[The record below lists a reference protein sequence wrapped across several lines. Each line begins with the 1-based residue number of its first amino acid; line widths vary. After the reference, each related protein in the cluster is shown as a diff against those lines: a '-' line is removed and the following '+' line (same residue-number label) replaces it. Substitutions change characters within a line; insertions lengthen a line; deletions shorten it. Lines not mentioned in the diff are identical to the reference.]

1 MTASFPLQW
10 PTGWDRTD
18 AGRRKSSSPF
28 STTYDRALKHLMNE
42 LRLMGARNIVVSSNI
57 PIRQDGFPFAD
68 AARRRIDDPGVA
80 VYFQRGQRTTVMARD
95 AYWSVHDNL
104 RSIGLAV
111 EHLRGMERHGGAQMM
126 DRAFEGFT
134 ALPEPKGWREILGFP
149 KDANPG
155 LEAINTFWRN
165 AARQAH
171 PDVGGSHARMAEVNA
186 ARDQAM
192 KELGLS

>member
-1 MTASFPLQW
+1 MTAAFPLQW
-10 PTGWDRTD
+10 PEGWTRTEP
-18 AGRRKSSSPF
+18 GRRKSNSPF

-57 PIRQDGFPFAD
+57 PIRQDGLPFAD

-134 ALPEPKGWREILGFP
+134 ALPTPKTWREILGIPAGALVSEDTVQF
-149 KDANPG
+149 
-155 LEAINTFWRN
+155 FWRE
-165 AARQAH
+165 AARRNH
-171 PDVGGSHARMAEVNA
+171 PDVGGSQARMAEINA
-186 ARDQAM
+186 ARDQAI
-192 KELGLS
+192 KELKT